1 MKKLNL
7 KRNEVKNMKLKSKTL
22 TLSDLVMKK
31 IESDIKYAK
40 EERAKGNIGTPI
52 EEVLLN
58 MKKIIEGETQI

>member
-1 MKKLNL
+1 
-7 KRNEVKNMKLKSKTL
+7 MKLKSKTL